1 MIDRVVRLAGWYGVP
16 LQVQKMPEPEQGVQK
31 MEESSIR
38 PVDKVQRMAPP
49 RDTSVPRDV
58 WLQYA
63 ELRQEIKRLRNPY
76 QRRDLFQM

>member
-16 LQVQKMPEPEQGVQK
+16 LTVQKTPEHEQGVQK
-31 MEESSIR
+31 TIESSIR
-38 PVDKVQRMAPP
+38 PVESVQRAVPP
-49 RDTSVPRDV
+49 RDMSVPRDV
-58 WLQYA
+58 WMQYA